1 MITEFEKLLIKEV
14 KQKNEI
20 IKQLKVLVA
29 DLEKQLKEITT
40 KKA

>member
-20 IKQLKVLVA
+20 IKQLKALVA